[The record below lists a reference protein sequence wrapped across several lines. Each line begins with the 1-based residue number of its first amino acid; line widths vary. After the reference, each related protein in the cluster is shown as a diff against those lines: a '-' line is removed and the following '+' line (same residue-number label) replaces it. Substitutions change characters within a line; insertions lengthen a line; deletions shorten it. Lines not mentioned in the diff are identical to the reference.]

1 MEIIRKKR
9 TRINAV
15 KINERD
21 YAKLGA
27 NPARKPKIYIRS
39 LHPNRMKAV
48 MVAASFASMISFFEQ
63 GGYDYM
69 GAKWCSEVWQISR
82 FYQIEN
88 SSTRA

>member
-21 YAKLGA
+21 YAKLGE

-39 LHPNRMKAV
+39 SHPNRMKAV